1 MEKLRKIQTQVKVG
15 KSRWNKFNGFWY
27 RSCED
32 ICKALVEVEKNENC
46 LFVMSDTMVEVGGLP
61 TVIAKIAFID
71 LDNGTRVEGSAQVII
86 DHNRK
91 GMSAEQASGA
101 ASSYARKIA
110 LAGLLMLDDE
120 ADPDVP
126 TGDDEQYVSAIN
138 ACMDAN
144 QLQSYMNQVYQYDQ
158 KLYQRIQATAQKRMK
173 LLTNS
178 QKDGNI

>member
-71 LDNGTRVEGSAQVII
+71 LDNGTRVEGSAQVVI

-158 KLYQRIQATAQKRMK
+158 KLYQRIQATAQKRMNQI
-173 LLTNS
+173 TN
-178 QKDGNI
+178 QFTER

>member
-46 LFVMSDTMVEVGGLP
+46 LFVMSDTMSEVGGLP

-158 KLYQRIQATAQKRMK
+158 KLYQRIQSTAQKRMK

>member
-61 TVIAKIAFID
+61 TVMAKIAFID

-158 KLYQRIQATAQKRMK
+158 KLYQRIQSTAQKRMNQI
-173 LLTNS
+173 TN
-178 QKDGNI
+178 Q

>member
-1 MEKLRKIQTQVKVG
+1 MEKLRKIQTHVKVG

>member
-46 LFVMSDTMVEVGGLP
+46 LFVMSDTMSEVGGLP

-144 QLQSYMNQVYQYDQ
+144 QLRSYMNQVYQYDQ

>member
-46 LFVMSDTMVEVGGLP
+46 LFVMSDTMSEVGGLP

-91 GMSAEQASGA
+91 GMTSEQASGS

-158 KLYQRIQATAQKRMK
+158 KLYQKLYQRAQKRMK

>member
-1 MEKLRKIQTQVKVG
+1 MEKLRKIQTHVKVG

-46 LFVMSDTMVEVGGLP
+46 LFVMSDTMSEVGGLP

>member
-46 LFVMSDTMVEVGGLP
+46 LFVMSDTMSEVGGLP
-61 TVIAKIAFID
+61 TVMAKIAFID

-91 GMSAEQASGA
+91 GMSAEQASGS

-158 KLYQRIQATAQKRMK
+158 KLYQKLYQRAQKRMK

>member
-71 LDNGTRVEGSAQVII
+71 LDNGTRVDGSAQVII

-158 KLYQRIQATAQKRMK
+158 KLYQKLYQRAQKRMK

>member
-158 KLYQRIQATAQKRMK
+158 KLYQRIQASAHKRMK
-173 LLTNS
+173 QITN
-178 QKDGNI
+178 Q

>member
-1 MEKLRKIQTQVKVG
+1 MEKLRKIQTHVKVG

-46 LFVMSDTMVEVGGLP
+46 LFVMSDTMSEVGGLP

-178 QKDGNI
+178 QKDETV

>member
-46 LFVMSDTMVEVGGLP
+46 LFVMSDTMSEVGGLP
-61 TVIAKIAFID
+61 TVMAKIAFID

-158 KLYQRIQATAQKRMK
+158 KIYQRIQSTAQKRMNQI
-173 LLTNS
+173 TN
-178 QKDGNI
+178 Q

>member
-46 LFVMSDTMVEVGGLP
+46 LFVMSDTMSEVGGLP
-61 TVIAKIAFID
+61 TVMAKIAFID

-158 KLYQRIQATAQKRMK
+158 KLYQRIQSTAQKRMK

>member
-46 LFVMSDTMVEVGGLP
+46 LFVMSDTMSEVGGLP

-158 KLYQRIQATAQKRMK
+158 KIYQRIQSTAQKRMK

>member
-46 LFVMSDTMVEVGGLP
+46 LFVMSDTMSEVGGLP

>member
-46 LFVMSDTMVEVGGLP
+46 LFVMSDTMSEVGGLP
-61 TVIAKIAFID
+61 TVMAKIAFID

-91 GMSAEQASGA
+91 GMSAEQASGS

-158 KLYQRIQATAQKRMK
+158 KLYQRIQSTAQKRMNQI
-173 LLTNS
+173 TN
-178 QKDGNI
+178 Q

>member
-15 KSRWNKFNGFWY
+15 KNRWNKFNGFWY

-46 LFVMSDTMVEVGGLP
+46 LFVMSDTMSEVGGLP

>member
-46 LFVMSDTMVEVGGLP
+46 LFVMSDTMAEVGGLP

-71 LDNGTRVEGSAQVII
+71 LDNGTRVEGSAQVVI

-158 KLYQRIQATAQKRMK
+158 KLYQKLYQRAQKRMK

>member
-1 MEKLRKIQTQVKVG
+1 MEKLRKIQTHVKVG

-46 LFVMSDTMVEVGGLP
+46 LFVMSDTMSEVGGLP

-158 KLYQRIQATAQKRMK
+158 KLYQRIQSTAQKRMK

>member
-120 ADPDVP
+120 ADPDEP

-158 KLYQRIQATAQKRMK
+158 KLYQRIQATAQKRMNQI
-173 LLTNS
+173 TN
-178 QKDGNI
+178 Q

>member
-1 MEKLRKIQTQVKVG
+1 MEKLRKIQTLVKVG

-120 ADPDVP
+120 ADPDEP

-158 KLYQRIQATAQKRMK
+158 KLYQRIQATAQKRMNQI
-173 LLTNS
+173 TN
-178 QKDGNI
+178 Q

>member
-158 KLYQRIQATAQKRMK
+158 KLYQRIQSTAQKRMK

>member
-46 LFVMSDTMVEVGGLP
+46 LFVMSDTMSEVGGLP

-120 ADPDVP
+120 VDPDVP

-158 KLYQRIQATAQKRMK
+158 KLYQRIQSTAQKRMK

>member
-1 MEKLRKIQTQVKVG
+1 MEKLRKIQTLVKVG

-71 LDNGTRVEGSAQVII
+71 LDNGTRVEGSSQVII

-120 ADPDVP
+120 ADPDEP

>member
-46 LFVMSDTMVEVGGLP
+46 LFVMSDTMSEVGGLP

-144 QLQSYMNQVYQYDQ
+144 HLQSYMNQVYQYDQ
-158 KLYQRIQATAQKRMK
+158 KLYQRIQATAQKRLK

>member
-1 MEKLRKIQTQVKVG
+1 MEKLRNIQTHVKVG
-15 KSRWNKFNGFWY
+15 KSRWNKFSNFNY

-32 ICKALVEVEKNENC
+32 ICRALREVEKEENC
-46 LFVMSDTMVEVGGLP
+46 LFVMSDTMAEVGGLP

-158 KLYQRIQATAQKRMK
+158 KLYQRIQSTAQKRMK

>member
-46 LFVMSDTMVEVGGLP
+46 LFVMSDTMAEVGGLP

-158 KLYQRIQATAQKRMK
+158 KLYQRIQSTAQRRMNQI
-173 LLTNS
+173 TN
-178 QKDGNI
+178 Q

>member
-1 MEKLRKIQTQVKVG
+1 MEKLMRIQNKVRVG
-15 KSRWNKFNGFWY
+15 KGRYNSFSNFNY

-32 ICKALVEVEKNENC
+32 ICRALREVEKEENC
-46 LFVMSDTMVEVGGLP
+46 LFLMHDQMREIAGHPTMQ
-61 TVIAKIAFID
+61 AFVTYFN
-71 LDNGTRVEGSAQVII
+71 LDDGTKVDGSAEVIV
-86 DHNRK
+86 NPSKK
-91 GMSAEQASGA
+91 GMTSEQASGS

-158 KLYQRIQATAQKRMK
+158 KLYQRIQSTAQKRMNQI
-173 LLTNS
+173 TN
-178 QKDGNI
+178 QFTER